1 MILSQKYER
10 YVFKKAKQG
19 KGQIIINFVTRLR
32 SLSETCNFLNISE
45 AVKHQFKSSCGWWN
59 KSY

>member
-10 YVFKKAKQG
+10 YVFKKEKQG
-19 KGQIIINFVTRLR
+19 KDEIKINFATRLR

-45 AVKHQFKSSCGWWN
+45 AVKRQFKSSRGR
-59 KSY
+59 

>member
-19 KGQIIINFVTRLR
+19 KDQIIINFVTRLR

-45 AVKHQFKSSCGWWN
+45 AVKHQFKSSCG
-59 KSY
+59 